1 MCSPRHRH
9 EKKLREIGTSL
20 PGRKFFIAGD
30 RLERMMKQIPQIA
43 LATALILG
51 GTTFALAQNGPATG
65 GYPPAAKN
73 PNLGYGYY
81 DYYAPG
87 YAEPHYGT
95 PYSYGGY
102 SYYYPGYNYGYPEA
116 PGRPR

>member
-1 MCSPRHRH
+1 M
-9 EKKLREIGTSL
+9 
-20 PGRKFFIAGD
+20 FFTEGD
-30 RLERMMKQIPQIA
+30 RLERMMKQQIPQIA
-43 LATALILG
+43 LAGALILG

-65 GYPPAAKN
+65 DYPAAARN

-87 YAEPHYGT
+87 YAQPYYGT

-102 SYYYPGYNYGYPEA
+102 SYYYPGYPGYTYGYTPA
-116 PGRPR
+116 PGWSR